1 MAAAAFFFYLFFFF
15 FFGSLRLIRYMIELM
30 GVYENLWLQEYI
42 VYMGDLPKGQVS
54 ASSLHANLLQEV
66 TGR

>member
-1 MAAAAFFFYLFFFF
+1 MHVNAWIQLF
-15 FFGSLRLIRYMIELM
+15 SDTIDEIYQ
-30 GVYENLWLQEYI
+30 NLWLQEYI

-54 ASSLHANLLQEV
+54 ASSLHASLLQEV